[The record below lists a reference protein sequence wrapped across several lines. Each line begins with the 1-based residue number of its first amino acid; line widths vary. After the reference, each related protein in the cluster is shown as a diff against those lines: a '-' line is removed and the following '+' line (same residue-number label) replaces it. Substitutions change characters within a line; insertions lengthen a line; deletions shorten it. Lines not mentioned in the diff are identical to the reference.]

1 MREGE
6 EADSGDS
13 ECDGERVSSMGQ
25 QGSHPV
31 VAFGVRSST
40 TRADERQPRL
50 RLLPPRYVALCDTVK
65 AGDPAG
71 GAVTATTDE
80 IKDAL
85 TKILEFNHAI
95 RCLPPGTEAT
105 AFCSPCQRAL
115 LDLMGLQC
123 YYTGNEIGG
132 IGPLLSPDQQMQEIV
147 SSVDSVNDLF
157 QYISSLAAMPMDQFD
172 RGGAEPLRQLG
183 DSKREHG
190 AVPGIFDARVGSYVK
205 NLQGVY
211 QLTKKEK
218 YRYEQ
223 RLLAA
228 RIHAASQRKV
238 TPPPLPLPTQNCM
251 TMGWDLV
258 VHLLK
263 ATRADNP
270 DHYVRALH
278 MIKENLL
285 PLKPT
290 TYSDSMYLAP
300 SASSAFNMLSD
311 CLGELAYPV
320 ENKSVETEERL
331 GASTI
336 EALAEVGM
344 ARGSL
349 ATVLFVV
356 SWLIKQSPSTCVN
369 IGVTLSKL
377 AALKEQPMYGKCE
390 ASGELYCCGQN
401 SYGELGVGDD
411 IERHQLTSVSMC
423 GWDDIRQIVSG
434 NETLAI
440 LTNDGVVLT
449 CGLNKSGQC
458 GQGHFDERVMLPRPV
473 QALRSQK
480 VKFIA
485 ASNGCEHMIAL
496 TETGLA
502 YSWGYNDRGQLG
514 HENLTTKI
522 HIPKL
527 IESMKDKKLG
537 FAAVSYHHSAL
548 VTDTGELYTFG
559 MNDCGQLGLDHTQH
573 QSTPQHVKALEGHE
587 VTMVGC
593 GLYHTIICTASGE
606 LLSCGKNDYGQL
618 GLGHS
623 RQVKVPTL
631 AAVPN
636 EMICFVACG
645 YYHSIA
651 ISTAGRTLSFGRN
664 DYGQLGIGS
673 KIHQNAPNVV
683 ALSANTRMIRG
694 ACGCYHTVLLSE
706 QGQVYVFGRN
716 NKGQLGN
723 RGSADSL
730 LPVPLKVRPEKNSRR
745 CIDVAAGF
753 YTTSLI
759 VERKRE
765 NDDGDAVVLDQSCIV
780 SVCGRVDIDRS
791 GEIEGLSNFGS
802 ISTIGVSLFQGK
814 WFYEV
819 EVVTSGLIQ
828 IGWIDGYFQGSS
840 DQGEGVGDHAH
851 SWSYDGNRQRRW
863 NSGSSS
869 YGEKWKAGDVIGC
882 LLDLTT
888 CEMTFFRNGI
898 NLGVAYSEFKFN
910 TSDKKS
916 GLMPGIS
923 LERGEIIRVNLGHQP
938 FAYPP
943 TIASDFD
950 SISKAIVSP
959 ASSAVLK
966 NPSKGVVDA
975 SSHPPVL
982 EGSASVVVRNMM
994 FVVGGSLVAGVTGN
1008 EHGLSSQVW
1017 VYHLENKRWEK
1028 WADFPIGIR
1037 HHQVVAIDDDQIL
1050 VIGGE
1055 SNTPSSRHMDL
1066 YKCSTVKNADGSLPS
1081 WELIQGSIGAATS
1094 LPQPRAFHTAA
1105 SIRVR
1110 LDSMVFMYGGRSTEN
1125 EVLGDAW
1132 YLSLDDFSWSRL
1144 PSSLSLDPGPRAGCS
1159 SSVIGECVYVFGGQ
1173 DKEDKFR
1180 ADLWRYNTFDRQ
1192 WHLCHDDNIFSLHE
1206 NGSESSSSSRSE
1218 FNPAMPESRVNYSIC
1233 SDLGNVWLYG
1243 GLSRSGQYLNDL
1255 WCYSITSQKWSSI
1268 ELSAEENIEGW
1279 SSAVMFVMSGTATAL
1294 YSATDSVQS
1303 PRADGNLQL
1312 FGGKLKVNGVVTA
1325 TNQLCNIATS
1335 DATRAYNVDLTKNVS
1350 TSGKSTHIL
1359 GILRSKCGAGTSK
1372 TTQHCV
1378 HEALDS
1384 AICVLSHLDRL
1395 AGNDIP
1401 AEDTETIQLSRCIYR
1416 SLCID
1421 PKEKTFSALYQLLE
1435 NIGAQFVNVA
1445 SLDEQ
1450 LNQSDFVVQVLYPL
1464 LVTIRILKLNFFE
1477 VRKARHMVCC
1487 HDLRLTIVLVIVAVP
1502 CSYHAAALIRL
1513 KSAYHWQRRSL
1524 GAFFT
1529 RSVNCCSASQS
1540 ILRRCRAQ
1548 GRSYG
1553 STMP

>member
-1 MREGE
+1 
-6 EADSGDS
+6 
-13 ECDGERVSSMGQ
+13 
-25 QGSHPV
+25 
-31 VAFGVRSST
+31 
-40 TRADERQPRL
+40 
-50 RLLPPRYVALCDTVK
+50 K

-71 GAVTATTDE
+71 SAVSATTED
-80 IKDAL
+80 IKDTL
-85 TKILEFNHAI
+85 GKILEFNHSIRFLPKENEVNGAI
-95 RCLPPGTEAT
+95 TSQSAE
-105 AFCSPCQRAL
+105 
-115 LDLMGLQC
+115 
-123 YYTGNEIGG
+123 
-132 IGPLLSPDQQMQEIV
+132 QQLHEV
-147 SSVDSVNDLF
+147 VNSVDSVNDLF
-157 QYISSLAAMPMDQFD
+157 QYISILASLPIDQFGRSSVESLHLAD
-172 RGGAEPLRQLG
+172 
-183 DSKREHG
+183 DSMKEHG
-190 AVPGIFDARVGSYVK
+190 ATPGVFGARVGSYVK
-205 NLQGVY
+205 NLQSLY

-223 RLLAA
+223 RLTAA
-228 RIHAASQRKV
+228 RSLAASQRKV

-258 VHLLK
+258 AHLLK
-263 ATRADNP
+263 TTRADNP
-270 DHYVRALH
+270 QHYLHALQ
-278 MIKENLL
+278 MIKDNFL

-300 SASSAFNMLSD
+300 SASSAFNLLSE
-311 CLGELAYPV
+311 CLGEIAYPV
-320 ENKSVETEERL
+320 SGNMSAEMEIRL
-331 GASTI
+331 GASTV
-336 EALAEVGM
+336 EALAEVGLV
-344 ARGSL
+344 RGSL

-356 SWLIKQSPSTCVN
+356 LWLMKQPSSTSVN

-411 IERHQLTSVSMC
+411 IERHQLTSVSLC
-423 GWDDIRQIVSG
+423 GWDDIRQVVSG

-480 VKFIA
+480 IKFIA

-537 FAAVSYHHSAL
+537 FAAVSYHHSAM

-573 QSTPQHVKALEGHE
+573 QSTPQLVKSLESQE
-587 VTMVGC
+587 VTMVSC

-606 LLSCGKNDYGQL
+606 LYSCGKNDYGQL

-651 ISTAGRTLSFGRN
+651 VSTTGRAYSFGRN
-664 DYGQLGIGS
+664 DYGQLGIGT
-673 KIHQNAPNVV
+673 KIHQNVPNVV
-683 ALSANTRMIRG
+683 AISANTRIIRG

-706 QGQVYVFGRN
+706 QGQVFVFGRN

-723 RGSADSL
+723 RGSSDSL

-765 NDDGDAVVLDQSCIV
+765 NDDGDTVVLDQSCIV
-780 SVCGRVDIDRS
+780 SICGRVDLDRS

-802 ISTIGVSLFQGK
+802 ISTVGVSLFQGK

-840 DQGEGVGDHAH
+840 DQGEGVGDHSH

-888 CEMTFFRNGI
+888 CEMSFFRNGI
-898 NLGVAYSEFKFN
+898 NLGVAYSDFKCDP
-910 TSDKKS
+910 SDKKT

-950 SISKAIVSP
+950 SISRAIVTP

-966 NPSKGVVDA
+966 TPSKEVTDA
-975 SSHPPVL
+975 STYPPVL
-982 EGSASVVVRNMM
+982 EGSASVLVKNMM
-994 FVVGGSLVAGVTGN
+994 FVVGGSVVGSMNGN
-1008 EHGLSSQVW
+1008 ENAQSNQVW
-1017 VYHLENKRWEK
+1017 VYYLENKRWER
-1028 WADFPIGIR
+1028 WTNFPINVC
-1037 HHQVVAIDDDQIL
+1037 HHQVVAIDDD
-1050 VIGGE
+1050 
-1055 SNTPSSRHMDL
+1055 
-1066 YKCSTVKNADGSLPS
+1066 
-1081 WELIQGSIGAATS
+1081 
-1094 LPQPRAFHTAA
+1094 
-1105 SIRVR
+1105 
-1110 LDSMVFMYGGRSTEN
+1110 
-1125 EVLGDAW
+1125 
-1132 YLSLDDFSWSRL
+1132 
-1144 PSSLSLDPGPRAGCS
+1144 
-1159 SSVIGECVYVFGGQ
+1159 
-1173 DKEDKFR
+1173 
-1180 ADLWRYNTFDRQ
+1180 
-1192 WHLCHDDNIFSLHE
+1192 
-1206 NGSESSSSSRSE
+1206 
-1218 FNPAMPESRVNYSIC
+1218 
-1233 SDLGNVWLYG
+1233 
-1243 GLSRSGQYLNDL
+1243 
-1255 WCYSITSQKWSSI
+1255 
-1268 ELSAEENIEGW
+1268 
-1279 SSAVMFVMSGTATAL
+1279 
-1294 YSATDSVQS
+1294 
-1303 PRADGNLQL
+1303 
-1312 FGGKLKVNGVVTA
+1312 
-1325 TNQLCNIATS
+1325 
-1335 DATRAYNVDLTKNVS
+1335 
-1350 TSGKSTHIL
+1350 HIL
-1359 GILRSKCGAGTSK
+1359 A
-1372 TTQHCV
+1372 
-1378 HEALDS
+1378 
-1384 AICVLSHLDRL
+1384 RL
-1395 AGNDIP
+1395 
-1401 AEDTETIQLSRCIYR
+1401 ELQR
-1416 SLCID
+1416 LCRN
-1421 PKEKTFSALYQLLE
+1421 PELFTPRR
-1435 NIGAQFVNVA
+1435 QFEF
-1445 SLDEQ
+1445 D
-1450 LNQSDFVVQVLYPL
+1450 
-1464 LVTIRILKLNFFE
+1464 
-1477 VRKARHMVCC
+1477 
-1487 HDLRLTIVLVIVAVP
+1487 
-1502 CSYHAAALIRL
+1502 LIRWC
-1513 KSAYHWQRRSL
+1513 SCMEAGQQIMMSL
-1524 GAFFT
+1524 EMPGICPLMTT
-1529 RSVNCCSASQS
+1529 RGLVSQARYRW
-1540 ILRRCRAQ
+1540 IQVQ
-1548 GRSYG
+1548 GPVVRV
-1553 STMP
+1553 P

>member
-1 MREGE
+1 MTLWSRELVATE
-6 EADSGDS
+6 SD
-13 ECDGERVSSMGQ
+13 VS
-25 QGSHPV
+25 
-31 VAFGVRSST
+31 
-40 TRADERQPRL
+40 
-50 RLLPPRYVALCDTVK
+50 
-65 AGDPAG
+65 
-71 GAVTATTDE
+71 GAVPTQSTEQQLLE
-80 IKDAL
+80 I
-85 TKILEFNHAI
+85 T
-95 RCLPPGTEAT
+95 
-105 AFCSPCQRAL
+105 
-115 LDLMGLQC
+115 
-123 YYTGNEIGG
+123 
-132 IGPLLSPDQQMQEIV
+132 

-157 QYISSLAAMPMDQFD
+157 QYIAALAASPIDHVG
-172 RGGAEPLRQLG
+172 RTGAESLRALSDAKR
-183 DSKREHG
+183 DS
-190 AVPGIFDARVGSYVK
+190 VPGMFDARVGSYVR
-205 NLQGVY
+205 NLQSVY

-218 YRYEQ
+218 HRFEQ

-228 RIHAASQRKV
+228 RTQATSQRKV
-238 TPPPLPLPTQNCM
+238 NPPPLPLPTQNCM
-251 TMGWDLV
+251 AMGWDLV
-258 VHLLK
+258 VHLLR
-263 ATRADNP
+263 ATRTDNAA
-270 DHYVRALH
+270 HYIAALE

-290 TYSDSMYLAP
+290 TYADSMYLAP

-311 CLGELAYPV
+311 CLSDLAHPIA
-320 ENKSVETEERL
+320 NKPVETEERL
-331 GASTI
+331 GATTI
-336 EALAEVGM
+336 EALAEVGL

-349 ATVLFVV
+349 ATMLSVV
-356 SWLIKQSPSTCVN
+356 SWLLAQQPSTSVN
-369 IGVTLSKL
+369 ITTTLSKL

-434 NETLAI
+434 NETLAV

-458 GQGHFDERVMLPRPV
+458 GQGHFDERVILPRPV
-473 QALRSQK
+473 QALRSQR

-485 ASNGCEHMIAL
+485 ASNGCEHMVAL

-573 QSTPQHVKALEGHE
+573 QSTPQHVKTLEGHE
-587 VTMVGC
+587 VTMVSC

-631 AAVPN
+631 APLPS

-651 ISTAGRTLSFGRN
+651 ISTSGRTFSFGRN

-673 KIHQNAPNVV
+673 KIHQNVPSVV
-683 ALSANTRMIRG
+683 ALSANTRMTRG

-706 QGQVYVFGRN
+706 QGQVFVFGRN

-730 LPVPLKVRPEKNSRR
+730 LPVPLKVRPEKSARR

-780 SVCGRVDIDRS
+780 SICGRVDIDRS

-802 ISTIGVSLFQGK
+802 ISTVGVALFQGK

-840 DQGEGVGDHAH
+840 DQGEGVGDHTH

-882 LLDLTT
+882 LLDFTT

-898 NLGVAYSEFKFN
+898 NLGAAYAEFKV
-910 TSDKKS
+910 TPSDKRS

-938 FAYPP
+938 FVYPP

-950 SISKAIVSP
+950 SISRAIVSP
-959 ASSAVLK
+959 TSSAILK
-966 NPSKGVVDA
+966 APETPATDPLSY
-975 SSHPPVL
+975 PPAL
-982 EGSASVVVRNMM
+982 EGSASVVVKNMM
-994 FVVGGSLVAGVTGN
+994 FVVGGSIVDDNGSTSGV
-1008 EHGLSSQVW
+1008 LSNHVW
-1017 VYHLENKRWEK
+1017 VYHLESKRWEK
-1028 WADFPIGIR
+1028 WSAFPIGIR
-1037 HHQVVAIDDDQIL
+1037 HHQIVAIDDSHVL

-1055 SNTPSSRHMDL
+1055 SNSPSSRHMDL
-1066 YKCSTVKNADGSLPS
+1066 YKCATSKNADGSLPS

-1110 LDSMVFMYGGRSTEN
+1110 LDSMVFMYGGRSAEN

-1132 YLSLDDFSWSRL
+1132 YLSLEDFSWSRL
-1144 PSSLSLDPGPRAGCS
+1144 PSSLSLDPGPRMGCAA
-1159 SSVIGECVYVFGGQ
+1159 SVIGECVYVFGGQ

-1192 WHLCHDDNIFSLHE
+1192 WHLCHDDNISSLHDV
-1206 NGSESSSSSRSE
+1206 SSADATATTHTRSE
-1218 FNPAMPESRVNYSIC
+1218 FNPVMPDARVNYSIC
-1233 SDLGNVWLYG
+1233 SDLGNVWVFG
-1243 GLSRSGQYLNDL
+1243 GANRSGKLLTDL
-1255 WCYSITSQKWSSI
+1255 WSYSITAQKWSSI
-1268 ELSAEENIEGW
+1268 ELSVEDGAIDGW
-1279 SSAVMFVMSGTATAL
+1279 SNAAMSVLSGTATAL
-1294 YSATDSVQS
+1294 YSASDAVQS
-1303 PRADGNLQL
+1303 PRADGNLLL
-1312 FGGKLKVNGVVTA
+1312 FGGNVRMNGATAA
-1325 TNQLCNIATS
+1325 TNRLCSIATS
-1335 DATRAYNVDLTKNVS
+1335 DTMRTYSVDLTKSVS
-1350 TSGKSTHIL
+1350 TAGKSTHIL
-1359 GILRSKCGAGTSK
+1359 GILRAKCGSGSSK

-1378 HEALDS
+1378 HETLDS

-1401 AEDTETIQLSRCIYR
+1401 AEDTETIQLSRCSYR

-1421 PKEKTFSALYQLLE
+1421 PKEKTFAALLQLLE
-1435 NIGAQFVNVA
+1435 RIASRFVSVTSLEAPA
-1445 SLDEQ
+1445 SHG
-1450 LNQSDFVVQVLYPL
+1450 DFVVHVLYPL

-1477 VRKARHMVCC
+1477 VRPSACARLLTPHC
-1487 HDLRLTIVLVIVAVP
+1487 RL
-1502 CSYHAAALIRL
+1502 
-1513 KSAYHWQRRSL
+1513 
-1524 GAFFT
+1524 
-1529 RSVNCCSASQS
+1529 
-1540 ILRRCRAQ
+1540 
-1548 GRSYG
+1548 
-1553 STMP
+1553 ST